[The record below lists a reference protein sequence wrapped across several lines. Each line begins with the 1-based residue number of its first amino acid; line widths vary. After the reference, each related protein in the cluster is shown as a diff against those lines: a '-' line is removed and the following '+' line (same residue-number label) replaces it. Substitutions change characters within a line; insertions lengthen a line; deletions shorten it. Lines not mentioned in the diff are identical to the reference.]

1 MSKNFFSFYIILF
14 SLIANTIY
22 AAEKIAF
29 IDLNSIFDNSVAGK
43 KINNEVQEKQ
53 KKINSSVKKFQKTF
67 KSEREKLKNQKNVLS
82 KEEYKKKFLK
92 LEKDLKEYNISIKNE
107 NNELAN
113 FQVKARAEFFNKL
126 RPILEQYSKQ
136 NEISLILKKENILIG
151 KTNLDIS
158 NNILEMFDKEIK
170 KISFK

>member
-1 MSKNFFSFYIILF
+1 MFKNFFSFYIIVFLF
-14 SLIANTIY
+14 IANTIF

-29 IDLNSIFDNSVAGK
+29 IDLNSIFDNSAAGK

-53 KKINSSVKKFQKTF
+53 KKINSSIKKFQETF
-67 KSEREKLKNQKNVLS
+67 KSDREKLKTQKNVLS
-82 KEEYKKKFLK
+82 KEEYKKKLLK
-92 LEKDLKEYNISIKNE
+92 LDKDLKEYNISIKNK
-107 NNELAN
+107 NNELTN

-158 NNILEMFDKEIK
+158 KNILEMFDKEIK
-170 KISFK
+170 KISVE